1 MQRKLNRIILQI
13 WIFFFERLF
22 GFVLAMPVA
31 SDSCQ
36 VAAAL
41 SQRNPLAASCL
52 HYTLLTCKLFAVMA
66 ALQIL
71 SNSQLN

>member
-1 MQRKLNRIILQI
+1 
-13 WIFFFERLF
+13 
-22 GFVLAMPVA
+22 MPVA